1 MMKHSTSL
9 LTCTYKGIGTDRVC
23 GGGGGGGGG
32 GKNKLF
38 ISECGNNNVMMH
50 TIVW

>member
-32 GKNKLF
+32 GGRNKLF

-50 TIVW
+50 TIV